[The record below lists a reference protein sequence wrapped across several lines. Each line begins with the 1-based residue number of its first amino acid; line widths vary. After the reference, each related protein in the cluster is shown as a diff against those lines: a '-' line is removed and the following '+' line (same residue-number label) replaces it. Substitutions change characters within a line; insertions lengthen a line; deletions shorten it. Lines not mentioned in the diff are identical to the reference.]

1 MESSAGEL
9 QMDDMPE
16 DCWIWWNSV
25 VRTRVFIW
33 PFSFRGSAS
42 KLCMFLFYDA
52 GRECH
57 ERRDLG
63 TSYGGSCLGGDEE
76 LAW

>member
-1 MESSAGEL
+1 
-9 QMDDMPE
+9 
-16 DCWIWWNSV
+16 